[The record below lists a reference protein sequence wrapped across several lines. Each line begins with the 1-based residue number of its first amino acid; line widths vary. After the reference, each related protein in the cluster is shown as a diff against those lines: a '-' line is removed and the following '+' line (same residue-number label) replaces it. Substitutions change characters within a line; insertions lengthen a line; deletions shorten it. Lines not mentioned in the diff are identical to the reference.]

1 MKDNSSNEYP
11 ASSPAYFRFWSQK
24 GKKKTPHSALRTR
37 FIRYLNM
44 RLLIIAASVF
54 LCMYV
59 TGCAVI
65 QKLKIPTVLRIKGVS
80 EGFETG
86 TIVHTETGQ
95 VVSFEELMAD
105 LEGVRIV
112 YVGERHSNEA
122 HHDVQLRILKALYEK
137 DPTLLVGMEMF
148 VSSDQHALD
157 QWSAGQLDEE
167 TFLKEVGWEEK
178 WKFDFALYRAILD
191 FIREESLKVVA
202 VNVPRSIVETVARVG
217 LDGLSDEER
226 DQIAQEVD
234 TSTEEHRTYVQSAF
248 DTHESDEISAF
259 EFFYEAQCVW
269 EDSMAEAISRAL
281 NNKRMVVITGN
292 GHIAHKFGIPH
303 RAFKRT
309 RASFRSVM
317 PLAVG
322 TEVQRDVADY
332 IWVTPTE
339 RLAHRSRLCAGGPRR
354 PVVGIRLKTLDQG
367 KGVLIKDVMP
377 KSPAART
384 GIKPQ
389 DILVAIDG
397 NPVSRLSDLHNAIAG
412 SKGAS
417 TFLFKIDR
425 QGKLMELTVRIKKT
439 NSALP

>member
-1 MKDNSSNEYP
+1 
-11 ASSPAYFRFWSQK
+11 
-24 GKKKTPHSALRTR
+24 
-37 FIRYLNM
+37 
-44 RLLIIAASVF
+44 
-54 LCMYV
+54 MYV

-65 QKLKIPTVLRIKGVS
+65 QKLKMPTVVRIKGVS

-95 VVSFEELMAD
+95 VVSFEELIAD

-122 HHDVQLRILKALYEK
+122 HHDVQLSILKALYEK

-191 FIREESLKVVA
+191 FIRKESLKVVA

-248 DTHESDEISAF
+248 DTHESDEITTF

-292 GHIAHKFGIPH
+292 GHIAYKFGIPY

-309 RASFRSVM
+309 KASFRSVM
-317 PLAVG
+317 PLVVG
-322 TEVQRDVADY
+322 TEVERDVADY

-339 RLAHRSRLCAGGPRR
+339 RPAHRSLLHAGGPRR
-354 PVVGIRLKTLDQG
+354 PLVGIRLKTLDQG

-377 KSPAART
+377 KSPAARA

>member
-1 MKDNSSNEYP
+1 MKDNSSNECP
-11 ASSPAYFRFWSQK
+11 ASSPAYFGFWSQK
-24 GKKKTPHSALRTR
+24 GGKKQSALRTR

-59 TGCAVI
+59 TGCAVL
-65 QKLKIPTVLRIKGVS
+65 QKLKMPTVMRIKGVP

-226 DQIAQEVD
+226 DQIAQAVD

-248 DTHESDEISAF
+248 DTHESDEITAF

-292 GHIAHKFGIPH
+292 GHIAYKFGIPY

-309 RASFRSVM
+309 KASFRSVM

-322 TEVQRDVADY
+322 AEVERDVADY

-377 KSPAART
+377 KSPAARA

-412 SKGAS
+412 SKAAS

>member
-1 MKDNSSNEYP
+1 MRNERQFQQRVSSIQP
-11 ASSPAYFRFWSQK
+11 SLFRILESK
-24 GKKKTPHSALRTR
+24 GEEKQSALRTR

-65 QKLKIPTVLRIKGVS
+65 QKLKMPTVLRIKGVS

-292 GHIAHKFGIPH
+292 GHIAHKFGIPY

-309 RASFRSVM
+309 KASFRSVM

-322 TEVQRDVADY
+322 TEVERDVADY

-377 KSPAART
+377 KSPAARA

>member
-1 MKDNSSNEYP
+1 MNREPDNLSSYGEQKD
-11 ASSPAYFRFWSQK
+11 FD
-24 GKKKTPHSALRTR
+24 
-37 FIRYLNM
+37 M
-44 RLLIIAASVF
+44 RLIIVVASVF

-65 QKLKIPTVLRIKGVS
+65 QKLKMPTVVRIKGVS
-80 EGFETG
+80 EVFEIG
-86 TIVHTETGQ
+86 TIVHTQTGR
-95 VVSFEELMAD
+95 VVSFKELMAD
-105 LEGVRIV
+105 LEDVRIV

-137 DPTLLVGMEMF
+137 DPALLVGMEMF
-148 VSSDQHALD
+148 VSSDQPALD
-157 QWSAGQLDEE
+157 QWSAGRLDEE
-167 TFLKEVGWEEK
+167 TFLKEVCWEEK
-178 WKFDFALYRAILD
+178 WRFDFALYRAILH
-191 FIREESLKVVA
+191 FIREDSLKVVA

-217 LDGLSDEER
+217 LDGLSGEER

-234 TSTEEHRTYVQSAF
+234 TSAEEHRTYVESAF
-248 DTHESDEISAF
+248 DTHESDEIDAF

-292 GHIAHKFGIPH
+292 GHIAYKFGIPY

-309 RASFRSVM
+309 KASFRTVM

-322 TEVQRDVADY
+322 TEVERNIADY
-332 IWVTPTE
+332 IWVTLPE
-339 RLAHRSRLCAGGPRR
+339 KLAHPSGLCPVGPRR
-354 PVVGIRLKTLDQG
+354 PVVGIRLKTLDRG
-367 KGVLIKDVMP
+367 KGVLIEDVMP
-377 KSPAART
+377 ESPAARA

-425 QGKLMELTVRIKKT
+425 QGKLMELTVHIEKT
-439 NSALP
+439 NSTSTEGSP

>member
-1 MKDNSSNEYP
+1 
-11 ASSPAYFRFWSQK
+11 
-24 GKKKTPHSALRTR
+24 
-37 FIRYLNM
+37 M

-54 LCMYV
+54 LCLYV
-59 TGCAVI
+59 PGCAVI
-65 QKLKIPTVLRIKGVS
+65 QKLKMPTVVRIKGVS
-80 EGFETG
+80 GAFGMG

-105 LEGVRIV
+105 LEDVRIV

-122 HHDVQLRILKALYEK
+122 HHDVQLRILKALCEK

-148 VSSDQHALD
+148 VGSDQHALD
-157 QWSAGQLDEE
+157 QWSAGHLDEE

-178 WKFDFALYRAILD
+178 WRFDFALYRAILD
-191 FIREESLKVVA
+191 FIREESLEVVA

-217 LDGLSDEER
+217 LDGLSDDER
-226 DQIAQEVD
+226 DHIAQEVD
-234 TSTEEHRTYVQSAF
+234 TSGEEHRAYVESAF
-248 DTHESDEISAF
+248 DTHESDEISEF

-269 EDSMAEAISRAL
+269 EDSMAEAISRTL

-292 GHIAHKFGIPH
+292 GHIAYKFGIPH

-309 RASFRSVM
+309 KASFRSVM

-322 TEVQRDVADY
+322 TEVERDIANY
-332 IWVTPTE
+332 IWVTPAE
-339 RLAHRSRLCAGGPRR
+339 RLGHGSGLCAEGPRR

-367 KGVLIKDVMP
+367 KGVLIEDVMP
-377 KSPAART
+377 RSPAARA

-397 NPVSRLSDLHNAIAG
+397 SPVSRLSDLHNAIAG

-425 QGKLMELTVRIKKT
+425 QGKPIELTVRIKKT

>member
-1 MKDNSSNEYP
+1 
-11 ASSPAYFRFWSQK
+11 
-24 GKKKTPHSALRTR
+24 
-37 FIRYLNM
+37 
-44 RLLIIAASVF
+44 
-54 LCMYV
+54 MYV

-65 QKLKIPTVLRIKGVS
+65 QKLKMPTVLRIKGVS

-292 GHIAHKFGIPH
+292 GHIAHKFGIPY

-309 RASFRSVM
+309 KASFRSVM

-322 TEVQRDVADY
+322 TEVERDVADY

-377 KSPAART
+377 KSPAARA

-425 QGKLMELTVRIKKT
+425 QGKLMELTVQIKKT

>member
-1 MKDNSSNEYP
+1 
-11 ASSPAYFRFWSQK
+11 
-24 GKKKTPHSALRTR
+24 
-37 FIRYLNM
+37 
-44 RLLIIAASVF
+44 
-54 LCMYV
+54 MYV

-65 QKLKIPTVLRIKGVS
+65 QKLKMPTVLRIKGVS

-292 GHIAHKFGIPH
+292 GHIAHKFGIPY

-377 KSPAART
+377 KSPAARA